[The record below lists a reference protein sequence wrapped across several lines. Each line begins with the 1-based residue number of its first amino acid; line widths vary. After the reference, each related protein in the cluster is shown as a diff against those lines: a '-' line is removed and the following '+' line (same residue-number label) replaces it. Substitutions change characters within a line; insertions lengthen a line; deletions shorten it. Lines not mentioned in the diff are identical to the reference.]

1 MIKSDGY
8 FEQGLGDTVGTSVG
22 SMNLQLDLYE
32 NGAEPGQ
39 PACFD
44 TRRARTDGCAHIG
57 CAIAGSGADS
67 DAGSDAGYTVRRW
80 TRE

>member
-1 MIKSDGY
+1 
-8 FEQGLGDTVGTSVG
+8 
-22 SMNLQLDLYE
+22 MNLQLDLYE

-44 TRRARTDGCAHIG
+44 TGRARTDGCAHIG

-67 DAGSDAGYTVRRW
+67 DAGSDAGYCGTLDSGMRKAETW
-80 TRE
+80 ISKEMD